1 MTVLLLHA
9 GGAIL
14 CRILTSSA
22 GVSLAPFEDQ
32 DIVRLIDRSRD
43 ESWETPFLTETGQRE
58 IESSDTDFPR
68 DAGDWRSLFGV
79 VGLSDGMLELGSGTY
94 GAA

>member
-1 MTVLLLHA
+1 MTVLLFHA

-32 DIVRLIDRSRD
+32 DIVRLIYRSRD
-43 ESWETPFLTETGQRE
+43 ENWKWICNR
-58 IESSDTDFPR
+58 TDGKISICMP
-68 DAGDWRSLFGV
+68 
-79 VGLSDGMLELGSGTY
+79 
-94 GAA
+94 